1 MASGVEVLQRRVAGR
16 GLDGAALAGHGI
28 HPLQINAFGCGNG
41 FQLTAETVA
50 DSLYM
55 DAVTVAAYAC
65 AEDGLGQVVADVEAE
80 LAPHLFP
87 DAVGGPEVQLCAAE
101 QSLHGLDAGA
111 VAGRL
116 LLPEDDANGG
126 RRVEMDAVSLLVG
139 RHFDEGVKQ
148 MLPTHGRSNDVLA
161 VHAVHQA
168 HDGGAG
174 AGDGFDAVQC
184 AGQCAVFQ
192 ADDEKVGV
200 MGLPGR
206 PDRRTVDFAV
216 DGTAFFCQTLA
227 ARAIGHHAKLDVPA
241 GRKPPDHVGADRTG
255 SQNCHF
261 FDVHIVPPQYHP
273 HDLRDPFLL
282 SDIIP

>member
-1 MASGVEVLQRRVAGR
+1 
-16 GLDGAALAGHGI
+16 
-28 HPLQINAFGCGNG
+28 
-41 FQLTAETVA
+41 
-50 DSLYM
+50 
-55 DAVTVAAYAC
+55 
-65 AEDGLGQVVADVEAE
+65 
-80 LAPHLFP
+80 
-87 DAVGGPEVQLCAAE
+87 
-101 QSLHGLDAGA
+101 
-111 VAGRL
+111 
-116 LLPEDDANGG
+116 
-126 RRVEMDAVSLLVG
+126 
-139 RHFDEGVKQ
+139 

-227 ARAIGHHAKLDVPA
+227 PRAIGHHAKLNVPA
-241 GRKPPDHVGADRTG
+241 GRKPPDDIGADRTG
-255 SQNCHF
+255 SQNCNF
-261 FDVHIVPPQYHP
+261 FDVHDLLPHCRFPAFIMKLLYHA
-273 HDLRDPFLL
+273 FLFRKSPECFIFERQKSL
-282 SDIIP
+282 TFIEKL